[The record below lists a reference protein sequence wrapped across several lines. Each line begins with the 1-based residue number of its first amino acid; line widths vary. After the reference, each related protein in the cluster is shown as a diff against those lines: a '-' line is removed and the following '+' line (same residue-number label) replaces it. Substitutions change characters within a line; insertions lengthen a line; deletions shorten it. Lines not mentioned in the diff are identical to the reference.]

1 MKKLKGEVKRLRQ
14 ELIMNPK
21 KNRQQQSDDDD
32 EGGLDD
38 DEKEALRML
47 SDEQRKIFIE
57 LEEAGANPK
66 YLKRKLRQALQSSK

>member
-1 MKKLKGEVKRLRQ
+1 
-14 ELIMNPK
+14 MNPK
-21 KNRQQQSDDDD
+21 KSRQQQSDD
-32 EGGLDD
+32 EGLDD
-38 DEKEALRML
+38 DEKEALKML